1 MTTMYFI
8 LLTWFALLKIH
19 YEAHSAI
26 LIIKGSAYQDSGL
39 IQNHSVVRVVVSVLQ
54 PLLHSMD
61 LNWMSTWIFWHSAC
75 FSFCWD
81 KISCMAL
88 VFKSYL

>member
-26 LIIKGSAYQDSGL
+26 LIIKGSAYQDSLSYFDHKGL
-39 IQNHSVVRVVVSVLQ
+39 SVSGFRAH
-54 PLLHSMD
+54 PK
-61 LNWMSTWIFWHSAC
+61 
-75 FSFCWD
+75 SFC
-81 KISCMAL
+81 SE
-88 VFKSYL
+88 SSG